1 METNKFILSDKQKKI
16 SWYNYMYLMNIIAES
31 KSSGTELPHFKTDK

>member
-1 METNKFILSDKQKKI
+1 METNKFILSDKPKKN
-16 SWYNYMYLMNIIAES
+16 SWYNMYLMNIIAES